1 MKRIFKSTATII
13 LYALFLV
20 SLFGLFRFKQFI
32 TTTEIS
38 FDDRTYV
45 DKCTVIDIKN
55 NILVLESVNG
65 MTWEWKIE
73 KNEHFQKYQVYDVS
87 FDSLG
92 TPGLRDDIILT
103 VK

>member
-73 KNEHFQKYQVYDVS
+73 KK
-87 FDSLG
+87 
-92 TPGLRDDIILT
+92 
-103 VK
+103 

>member
-13 LYALFLV
+13 LYTLFLV

>member
-32 TTTEIS
+32 TATEIS

>member
-32 TTTEIS
+32 TTTEFS